1 MLGHKDFFVYGN
13 LFVNVVYIFFAMGFL
28 ADKPNFIDTI
38 EFWLKA
44 YMGIYILWRFNPLYP
59 LTFNDFDRRVI
70 FSAGMFLFTITV
82 VEEFI
87 IPHIKTLKSLLFK
100 AKTEIVPA
108 KPETA

>member
-1 MLGHKDFFVYGN
+1 
-13 LFVNVVYIFFAMGFL
+13 
-28 ADKPNFIDTI
+28 
-38 EFWLKA
+38 
-44 YMGIYILWRFNPLYP
+44 MGIYILWRFNPLYP